1 MFYNMLAMIQ
11 AGVFVTIPM
20 CFFSVAIDS
29 LYYGKFTVPQYNFLH
44 ANIVQ
49 DLASGF
55 GMEPMD
61 YYMIEVR

>member
-1 MFYNMLAMIQ
+1 
-11 AGVFVTIPM
+11 M
-20 CFFSVAIDS
+20 CCFSVAIDS

-61 YYMIEVR
+61 YYLIEVR